1 MKAIQKILLGAL
13 CASPILLFAFSDGPV
28 TQRTGAPADGGLD
41 CSACHR
47 GATVN
52 DGRGALRILV
62 QPYVPGVRQTITVRL
77 EHPEAQRW
85 GFQLTARLES
95 DQTKPAGVLHP
106 NDEVKVR
113 CGAAPGTD
121 GPCGAGVAQFAE
133 HIRTSTGAGTG
144 TGRSWTFDWTPPE
157 TNVGPVVFYAAGNA
171 ANNNNNNQGDFIY
184 TNNVTTSPNAAG
196 GPRPAITR
204 GGVADAFNYQT
215 TFANNS
221 WITIVGTN
229 LAPATR
235 TWEDAIQGDQLPT
248 TLSGVQVKV
257 NNKLAPIY
265 FISPTQI
272 NALAPTDDAV
282 GDVNVVVTTAA
293 GDSEA
298 LVIRRAAN
306 APAFFAPFAQGGRLF
321 VTAVATGSGTTYLG
335 KVGTDPRVT
344 RAARRGETIQLYGS
358 GFGAVTPVV
367 TAERLFQGAPALNT
381 APTIRLGESVLTI
394 AGNGNLVGP
403 GLYQFNVTIPASA
416 ATGDL
421 PLVATVGG
429 VSSPNTV
436 FLTVE

>member
-13 CASPILLFAFSDGPV
+13 CASPVLLFSFSAGPP
-28 TQRTGAPADGGLD
+28 TNRTGAEVDGGLD

-47 GATVN
+47 GNTVN
-52 DGRGALRILV
+52 DGRGTLRILA
-62 QPYVPGVRQTITVRL
+62 QPYVPGVRQTITVTL
-77 EHPEAQRW
+77 SHPEAQRW
-85 GFQLTARLES
+85 GFQLTARLDS
-95 DQTKPAGVLHP
+95 NKAQPAGSFTP
-106 NDEVKVR
+106 NDIVRVR
-113 CGAAPGTD
+113 CGAAGTAA
-121 GPCGAGVAQFAE
+121 PCAAGETQFA
-133 HIRTSTGAGTG
+133 SQVAASSNAGTG
-144 TGRSWTFDWTPPE
+144 TSRTWTFDWTPPE
-157 TNVGPVVFYAAGNA
+157 TNVGPVVFYASGNA
-171 ANNNNNNQGDFIY
+171 ANNNNNNQGDFVY
-184 TNNVTTSPNAAG
+184 TNNTTISPNAAG

-229 LAPATR
+229 LAPTTR

-257 NNKLAPIY
+257 NNRLAPIY
-265 FISPTQI
+265 YISPTQI
-272 NALAPTDDAV
+272 NALAPSDDAV

-321 VTAVATGSGTTYLG
+321 VTAVATGPGTTYLG

-344 RAARRGETIQLYGS
+344 RAVRRGETIQLYGS

-367 TAERLFQGAPALNT
+367 AADRLFQGTPQLNT
-381 APTIRLGESVLTI
+381 APTIRLGESMLTI
-394 AGNGNLVGP
+394 SGNGNLVGP